1 MLCCLTV
8 TLFNLTSQLTHLLI
22 CKCHFRSSSFP
33 RKFCKYEFY
42 SWFSLPLI
50 FFLQTIDLQS
60 VSYCA
65 VLFLSNLLCAV
76 LVQFLALRY
85 ERWCLG
91 PPFFLL
97 LLQRNRSNLTSLAL
111 MHRRFHM
118 LGAFDVLLFI

>member
-1 MLCCLTV
+1 MLSCLIV
-8 TLFNLTSQLTHLLI
+8 TLFNLISQPIHLLI

-33 RKFCKYEFY
+33 WKFCKHKFH
-42 SWFSLPLI
+42 SWFSLPLV

-76 LVQFLALRY
+76 LVQFLALHY
-85 ERWCLG
+85 ERGCFG
-91 PPFFLL
+91 PPFIL

-111 MHRRFHM
+111 IHRRFHM